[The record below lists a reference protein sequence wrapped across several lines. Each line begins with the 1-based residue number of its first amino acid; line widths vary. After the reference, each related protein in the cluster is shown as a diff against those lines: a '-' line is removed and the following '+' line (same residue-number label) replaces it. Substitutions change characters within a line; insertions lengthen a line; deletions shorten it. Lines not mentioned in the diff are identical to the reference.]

1 MNRGMRTTKIT
12 AWASLVGYAVVASGL
27 PLPIGSLSLG
37 VGGGGRV
44 DPVAAARLG
53 GKDRSMPF
61 PCMDKPC
68 GCGTAEQCYS
78 NCCCNTPAET
88 LAWARAHDIDPA
100 VLASLERRAAA
111 AVAPRTAE
119 PASCCATRTAPLP
132 TCCAAAARS
141 EPAAADLP
149 EVCSDYRSLA
159 AEPAAEAVAADADR
173 SPASDPPE
181 GSPRRTIVL
190 RAMLACGGLVTGFC
204 GAAVG
209 LPATPALRLEPT
221 VDLVDRLSLADEF
234 GISASTA
241 PDAPPPRS

>member
-1 MNRGMRTTKIT
+1 MRTTRTTKIT
-12 AWASLVGYAVVASGL
+12 AWASLVGYAVVTSGL
-27 PLPIGSLSLG
+27 PLPVGSLSPG
-37 VGGGGRV
+37 VSGGGRV
-44 DPVAAARLG
+44 DPVAAAKLG
-53 GKDRSMPF
+53 GKDRSTPF

-68 GCGTAEQCYS
+68 GCGTAEQCFS
-78 NCCCNTPAET
+78 NCCCHTPAET
-88 LAWARAHDIDPA
+88 LAWARTHDIAPA

-111 AVAPRTAE
+111 AKAPRTAE
-119 PASCCATRTAPLP
+119 PASCCATQTAPLP

-159 AEPAAEAVAADADR
+159 AEPATKAIAAQADP

-221 VDLVDRLSLADEF
+221 VDLIDRLAVADEF
-234 GISASTA
+234 GISAGTA